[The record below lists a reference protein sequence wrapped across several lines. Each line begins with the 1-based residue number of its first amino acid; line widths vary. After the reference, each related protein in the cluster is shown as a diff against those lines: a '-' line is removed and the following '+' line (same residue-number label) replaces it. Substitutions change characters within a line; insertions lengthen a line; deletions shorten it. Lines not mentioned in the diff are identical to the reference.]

1 MQKLLL
7 QSELYVA
14 LREEEYLAPQKFL
27 SGLNTLE
34 RGLSSDALSSSLGM
48 HVLAYGAASMAR
60 HLESEWHELQRLKSL
75 AKQKSSMERYAV
87 SVKQLVNLA
96 SGVDETVF
104 YHTVRPYDASKVE
117 GNLLKF
123 APKLLLADGAQKAGG
138 QKAGGQKAGGQ
149 KAGGQKA
156 GAQKAGAQKAGGEK
170 AAAGKAAAGK
180 AAAGKAAAEKAA
192 AEKAA
197 AEKVAASKKRNKDEA
212 ALHGNSPANKKGGG
226 EEDVPSDRS
235 KGSGVSRRDLS
246 ELLGGIELTP
256 LAVGQLQS
264 NQTKVSELTKELT
277 DLRLQFTTS
286 EVSTSHISYP
296 FPFPFPSGPI
306 PYPIPCSHIPSHV
319 PIPCPIPH
327 PSKQTKCRLPPLT

>member
-123 APKLLLADGAQKAGG
+123 APKLLLADGAQKAG
-138 QKAGGQKAGGQ
+138 
-149 KAGGQKA
+149 
-156 GAQKAGAQKAGGEK
+156 AQKAGGE
-170 AAAGKAAAGK
+170 KAAAGK

-192 AEKAA
+192 AEKA
-197 AEKVAASKKRNKDEA
+197 AASKKRNKDEA

>member
-123 APKLLLADGAQKAGG
+123 APKLLLADGAQKAG
-138 QKAGGQKAGGQ
+138 A
-149 KAGGQKA
+149 QKA

-327 PSKQTKCRLPPLT
+327 PSKQTKCRLPALT

>member
-123 APKLLLADGAQKAGG
+123 APKLLLADGAQKAG
-138 QKAGGQKAGGQ
+138 A
-149 KAGGQKA
+149 QKA

-180 AAAGKAAAEKAA
+180 AAAEKAAAEKAA
-192 AEKAA
+192 AKKAA

-235 KGSGVSRRDLS
+235 NGSGISRRDLS

-327 PSKQTKCRLPPLT
+327 PSKQTKCRLPALT

>member
-1 MQKLLL
+1 M
-7 QSELYVA
+7 A

-149 KAGGQKA
+149 KAG
-156 GAQKAGAQKAGGEK
+156 AQKAGAQKAGGEK
-170 AAAGKAAAGK
+170 AAAGKAAAG
-180 AAAGKAAAEKAA
+180 KAA

-235 KGSGVSRRDLS
+235 NGSGISRRDLS

>member
-123 APKLLLADGAQKAGG
+123 APKLLLADGAQKAG
-138 QKAGGQKAGGQ
+138 A
-149 KAGGQKA
+149 QKA

-180 AAAGKAAAEKAA
+180 AAAEKAAAEKAA
-192 AEKAA
+192 AKKAA

-235 KGSGVSRRDLS
+235 NGSGISRRDLS

-306 PYPIPCSHIPSHV
+306 PYPIPCSNIPSHV

>member
-1 MQKLLL
+1 M
-7 QSELYVA
+7 A

-180 AAAGKAAAEKAA
+180 AAA
-192 AEKAA
+192 EKAA

-235 KGSGVSRRDLS
+235 NGSGISRRDLS

>member
-1 MQKLLL
+1 M
-7 QSELYVA
+7 
-14 LREEEYLAPQKFL
+14 
-27 SGLNTLE
+27 
-34 RGLSSDALSSSLGM
+34 
-48 HVLAYGAASMAR
+48 
-60 HLESEWHELQRLKSL
+60 
-75 AKQKSSMERYAV
+75 SSMERYAV

-123 APKLLLADGAQKAGG
+123 APKLLLADGAQKTGG

-180 AAAGKAAAEKAA
+180 AAA
-192 AEKAA
+192 EKAA

-235 KGSGVSRRDLS
+235 NGSGISRRDLS

-327 PSKQTKCRLPPLT
+327 PSKQTKCRLPALT

>member
-1 MQKLLL
+1 LQKLLL

-123 APKLLLADGAQKAGG
+123 APKLLLADGAQKAGA
-138 QKAGGQKAGGQ
+138 QKAGA
-149 KAGGQKA
+149 QKA

-180 AAAGKAAAEKAA
+180 AAAEKAAAEKAA
-192 AEKAA
+192 AKKAA

>member
-123 APKLLLADGAQKAGG
+123 APKLLLADGAQKAGA
-138 QKAGGQKAGGQ
+138 QKAGA
-149 KAGGQKA
+149 QKA

-180 AAAGKAAAEKAA
+180 AAAEKAA
-192 AEKAA
+192 AEKA
-197 AEKVAASKKRNKDEA
+197 AASKKRNKDEA

>member
-123 APKLLLADGAQKAGG
+123 APKLLLADGAQKAGA
-138 QKAGGQKAGGQ
+138 QKAGA
-149 KAGGQKA
+149 QKA

-180 AAAGKAAAEKAA
+180 AAAEKAA
-192 AEKAA
+192 AEKA
-197 AEKVAASKKRNKDEA
+197 AASKKRNKDEA
-212 ALHGNSPANKKGGG
+212 ALHGNSPGNKKGGG

-327 PSKQTKCRLPPLT
+327 PSKQTKCRLPALT

>member
-1 MQKLLL
+1 LQKLLL

-123 APKLLLADGAQKAGG
+123 APKLLLADGAQKAGA
-138 QKAGGQKAGGQ
+138 QKAGA
-149 KAGGQKA
+149 QKA

-170 AAAGKAAAGK
+170 AAAGKAAAG
-180 AAAGKAAAEKAA
+180 KAA

-235 KGSGVSRRDLS
+235 NGSGISRRDLS

-327 PSKQTKCRLPPLT
+327 PSKQTKCRLPALT

>member
-149 KAGGQKA
+149 KAG
-156 GAQKAGAQKAGGEK
+156 AQKAGAQKAGGEK
-170 AAAGKAAAGK
+170 AAAGKAAAG
-180 AAAGKAAAEKAA
+180 KAA

-235 KGSGVSRRDLS
+235 NGSGISRRDLS

>member
-1 MQKLLL
+1 M
-7 QSELYVA
+7 A

-123 APKLLLADGAQKAGG
+123 APKLLLADGAQKAG
-138 QKAGGQKAGGQ
+138 A
-149 KAGGQKA
+149 QKA

-235 KGSGVSRRDLS
+235 NGSGISRRDLS

>member
-123 APKLLLADGAQKAGG
+123 APKLLLADGAQKAG
-138 QKAGGQKAGGQ
+138 A
-149 KAGGQKA
+149 QKA

-180 AAAGKAAAEKAA
+180 AAAEKAAAEKAA
-192 AEKAA
+192 AKKAA

-246 ELLGGIELTP
+246 ELLVGIELTP

>member
-123 APKLLLADGAQKAGG
+123 APKLLLADGAQKAG
-138 QKAGGQKAGGQ
+138 
-149 KAGGQKA
+149 
-156 GAQKAGAQKAGGEK
+156 AQKAGAQKAGGEK
-170 AAAGKAAAGK
+170 AAAG
-180 AAAGKAAAEKAA
+180 KAA

>member
-138 QKAGGQKAGGQ
+138 QKAGGQKAG
-149 KAGGQKA
+149 
-156 GAQKAGAQKAGGEK
+156 AQKAGAQKAGGEK

-180 AAAGKAAAEKAA
+180 AAAEKAA
-192 AEKAA
+192 AEKA
-197 AEKVAASKKRNKDEA
+197 AASKKRNKDEA

-235 KGSGVSRRDLS
+235 NGSGISRRDLS

-327 PSKQTKCRLPPLT
+327 PSKQTKCRLPALT

>member
-180 AAAGKAAAEKAA
+180 AAA
-192 AEKAA
+192 EKAA

-235 KGSGVSRRDLS
+235 NGSGISRRDLS

>member
-123 APKLLLADGAQKAGG
+123 APKLLLADGAQKAG
-138 QKAGGQKAGGQ
+138 A
-149 KAGGQKA
+149 QKA
-156 GAQKAGAQKAGGEK
+156 GAQKAGAQKAGGE
-170 AAAGKAAAGK
+170 KAAAGK